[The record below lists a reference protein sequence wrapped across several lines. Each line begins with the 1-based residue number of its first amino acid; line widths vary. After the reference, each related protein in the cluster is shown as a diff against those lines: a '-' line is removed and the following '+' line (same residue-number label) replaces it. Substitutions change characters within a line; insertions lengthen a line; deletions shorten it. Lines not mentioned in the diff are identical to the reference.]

1 MFSYRTISSVKE
13 VLTVTSSDHVTAV
26 IITSNKQKRKCWSYC
41 LVFSESNSVL
51 ETLQCA
57 KSISW
62 NVSKNEYITCSG
74 NAFTLQWSLRWTWKL
89 LYSSH
94 SKTRVWRV

>member
-51 ETLQCA
+51 ET
-57 KSISW
+57 
-62 NVSKNEYITCSG
+62 
-74 NAFTLQWSLRWTWKL
+74 
-89 LYSSH
+89 
-94 SKTRVWRV
+94 